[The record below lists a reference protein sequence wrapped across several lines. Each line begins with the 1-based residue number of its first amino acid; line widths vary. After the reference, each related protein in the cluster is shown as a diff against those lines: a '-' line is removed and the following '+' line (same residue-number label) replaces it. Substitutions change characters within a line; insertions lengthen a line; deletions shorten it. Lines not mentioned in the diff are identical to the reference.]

1 MSRYTDIDKLIAEY
15 DRVHVG
21 PAGGARKLM
30 VEAPIADVVPRAELD
45 RSQYLLA
52 QAWERIE
59 ELETLYTQRNIR
71 NIKFDTGDYARIV
84 DNSSGHDFAIGTI
97 VKLEK
102 YPDDYK
108 AWANDEYWWVTDDD
122 LEEIVEGKNER

>member
-1 MSRYTDIDKLIAEY
+1 MSRYTDIDNLIAEY

-30 VEAPIADVVPRAELD
+30 TEAPIADVVPRVELD

-52 QAWERIE
+52 QAWKRIE
-59 ELETLYTQRNIR
+59 ELEALCAQHNIG
-71 NIKFDTGDYARIV
+71 NIKFNTGDYARIV
-84 DNSSGHDFAIGTI
+84 CNSSGHEFAIGTI

-108 AWANDEYWWVTDDD
+108 AWVNDEYWWVTDVD
-122 LEEIVEGKNER
+122 LEEIVEEQK